1 MLPGMA
7 AQRNRRSAIESAHA
21 QSASKQYNRSCKPS
35 TTPVIAIIVNGE
47 TRRLDQPINCAELL
61 ARFELAGKRV
71 ALERN
76 GEIVPRSRFAEQMVA
91 DGDRLEI
98 VVAVGGG

>member
-1 MLPGMA
+1 MKETPA
-7 AQRNRRSAIESAHA
+7 VIEL
-21 QSASKQYNRSCKPS
+21 
-35 TTPVIAIIVNGE
+35 TVNGE
-47 TRRLDQPINCAELL
+47 QRRFEEAPTVAQLL
-61 ARFELAGKRV
+61 EQLELAGKRV

-76 GEIVPRSRFAEQMVA
+76 GEIVPRSRFGAQRLA